1 MGVYFKYPVD
11 TLIHT
16 SPRWRIKEGYLN
28 QDTGEVYLYAEAT
41 STAGSFS
48 YSYIYVQ
55 LVCVYPSGEYTMNRI
70 CGKDN
75 PGFGDMYGDF
85 SGSIT
90 VDLNDG
96 AEYCY
101 LAMRCSQYEDT
112 DYGSGGSH
120 CTISSDADHDPGYE
134 IPGTRVTLDTTKAPV
149 ISNLRNTNP
158 YNGHTSVSA
167 SMDSISFAFD
177 STGEDAPTKTYYS
190 FGDYWREIPNAGTSH
205 SISGYQPGTTVKFN
219 VMGSNEAGNSNIL
232 DGVIRTRYENPVVS
246 ATVVGSGLE
255 SLTVNWSS
263 TRPLKQLDY
272 SIAGG
277 YEIIQLNGDKSGTI
291 TLTGLSP
298 NTRYPIYINGTSTD
312 EYDTLGSET
321 ITIYGTTASIPTITN
336 ISAIT
341 HGQSFTITV
350 NNPSKLS
357 TTIKIWVSGNSV
369 RLDKSIDTTTNG
381 SVTVTLSESEWDK
394 VYRSFPKQ
402 NTHTLY
408 AQLVTHASKD
418 YSDSQKSKT
427 ITLTG
432 IQKTAH
438 IGVSNK
444 PRRCQVYIGIDGK
457 PRRCVSWVGVNNTPK
472 RTI

>member
-1 MGVYFKYPVD
+1 MGVYFEYPVD
-11 TLIHT
+11 TLVHE
-16 SPRWRIKEGYLN
+16 SPRWRIRGGFLN
-28 QDTGEVYLYAEAT
+28 QDTGEVYLDVEAT
-41 STAGSFS
+41 SSGGSFS

-101 LAMRCSQYEDT
+101 LAMRCAQYEDT

-167 SMDSISFAFD
+167 STNSISFAFD
-177 STGEDAPTKTYYS
+177 STGEDAPTNTYYS
-190 FGDYWREIPNAGTSH
+190 FGDYWREIDNAALSATLT
-205 SISGYQPGTTVKFN
+205 GYQPGTTVKFN

-232 DGVIRTRYENPVVS
+232 NGVIRTRYENPVVS

-277 YEIIQLNGDKSGTI
+277 YEIIQLNGETSGQL

-336 ISAIT
+336 ISSII
-341 HGQSFTITV
+341 HGQSFKITV
-350 NNPSKLS
+350 KNLSKLS

-381 SVTVTLSESEWDK
+381 DVTVTLSESEWDK

-444 PRRCQVYIGIDGK
+444 PRRCQVYIGVNNK
-457 PRRCVSWVGVNNTPK
+457 PRRCVSWVGVNNIPK

>member
-1 MGVYFKYPVD
+1 MGVYFEYPVD
-11 TLIHT
+11 TLVHE
-16 SPRWRIKEGYLN
+16 SPRWRIRGGFLN
-28 QDTGEVYLYAEAT
+28 QDTGEVYLDVEAT
-41 STAGSFS
+41 SSGGSFS

-101 LAMRCSQYEDT
+101 LAMRCAQYEDT

-336 ISAIT
+336 ISSII
-341 HGQSFTITV
+341 HGQSFKITV
-350 NNPSKLS
+350 KNLSKLS

-381 SVTVTLSESEWDK
+381 DVTVTLSEGEWDK

-444 PRRCQVYIGIDGK
+444 PRRCQVYIGVNNK

>member
-1 MGVYFKYPVD
+1 MGVYFEYPVD
-11 TLIHT
+11 TLVHE
-16 SPRWRIKEGYLN
+16 SPRWRIRGGFLN
-28 QDTGEVYLYAEAT
+28 QDTGEVYLDVEAT
-41 STAGSFS
+41 SSGGSFS

-101 LAMRCSQYEDT
+101 LAMRCAQYEDT

-246 ATVVGSGLE
+246 ATVVGSGSE

-336 ISAIT
+336 ISSII
-341 HGQSFTITV
+341 HGQSFKITV
-350 NNPSKLS
+350 KNLSKLS

-381 SVTVTLSESEWDK
+381 DVTVTLSEGEWDK

-444 PRRCQVYIGIDGK
+444 PRRCQVYIGVNNK

>member
-16 SPRWRIKEGYLN
+16 SPRWRIKDGYLN
-28 QDTGEVYLYAEAT
+28 QDTGEVYLYAKT
-41 STAGSFS
+41 DSTAGSFS

-55 LVCVYPSGEYTMNRI
+55 LVCLYPSGKYTMHRI
-70 CGKDN
+70 CGLENDW
-75 PGFGDMYGDF
+75 FGDIYGDF
-85 SGSIT
+85 SGTIH

-96 AEYCY
+96 ATECY
-101 LAMRCSQYEDT
+101 LAMRCAQYEDT
-112 DYGSGGSH
+112 GGNS
-120 CTISSDADHDPGYE
+120 CTISSAADSDPGYE
-134 IPGTRVTLDTTKAPV
+134 IPGTRITLDTTDPPV

-158 YNGHTSVSA
+158 YNGHTSISA

-232 DGVIRTRYENPVVS
+232 DGVIRTRYENPVVT

>member
-1 MGVYFKYPVD
+1 MGIYFEFPVGAI
-11 TLIHT
+11 IHGHPKWEIT
-16 SPRWRIKEGYLN
+16 GGYLN
-28 QDTGEVYLYAEAT
+28 QDTGEVSLSVGAT
-41 STAGSFS
+41 GGTGSNFS

-55 LVCVYPSGEYTMNRI
+55 LVCLYPSGEYTMDKV
-70 CGKDN
+70 CGLENDW
-75 PGFGDMYGDF
+75 FGDIYGDF
-85 SGSIT
+85 SGTIN
-90 VDLNDG
+90 VDLNAG
-96 AEYCY
+96 ATECY
-101 LAMRCSQYEDT
+101 LAMRCAQYKDT
-112 DYGSGGSH
+112 GGTS
-120 CTISSDADHDPGYE
+120 CTTSSAADSDPGYE
-134 IPGTRVTLDTTKAPV
+134 IPGTRITLDTTDPPV

-158 YNGHTSVSA
+158 YNGHTSISA

-190 FGDYWREIPNAGTSH
+190 FGDYWREIPNAGTSY
-205 SISGYQPGTTVKFN
+205 SISGYQPGTTVRFN

-232 DGVIRTRYENPVVS
+232 DGVIRTRYENPVVTAS
-246 ATVVGSGLE
+246 VTASGLE

-277 YEIIQLNGDKSGTI
+277 NETIQLTGQTSGQL

-298 NTRYPIYINGTSTD
+298 GTQYPIYINGTSTD

-321 ITIYGTTASIPTITN
+321 ITIYGTTASVPTITN
-336 ISAIT
+336 ISTIT
-341 HGQSFTITV
+341 HGQSFTITA
-350 NNPSKLS
+350 NNPSRLS
-357 TTIKIWVSGNSV
+357 TTIKIWVTGNGV

-381 SVTVTLSESEWDK
+381 NVTVTLSESEWDK

-408 AQLVTHASKD
+408 AQLVTHASKG

-438 IGVSNK
+438 VGVSNRPRRCQIWVGVDNK
-444 PRRCQVYIGIDGK
+444 PRRAVG
-457 PRRCVSWVGVNNTPK
+457 WVGVNNTPR

>member
-16 SPRWRIKEGYLN
+16 SPRWRIKDGYLN
-28 QDTGEVYLYAEAT
+28 QDTGKVYLYAKT
-41 STAGSFS
+41 DSTAGSFS

-55 LVCVYPSGEYTMNRI
+55 LVCVYPSGKYTMHRI
-70 CGKDN
+70 CGLENDW
-75 PGFGDMYGDF
+75 FGDIYGDF
-85 SGSIT
+85 SGTIN

-96 AEYCY
+96 ATECY
-101 LAMRCSQYEDT
+101 LAMRCAQYEDT
-112 DYGSGGSH
+112 GGHS
-120 CTISSDADHDPGYE
+120 CTISSAADRDPGYE
-134 IPGTRVTLDTTKAPV
+134 IPGTRITLDTTDPPV

-158 YNGHTSVSA
+158 YNGHTSISA

-190 FGDYWREIPNAGTSH
+190 FGDYWRNIPNAGTSH

-232 DGVIRTRYENPVVS
+232 DGVIRTRYENPVVT

-272 SIAGG
+272 SIAA
-277 YEIIQLNGDKSGTI
+277 IQLNGETSGSI
-291 TLTGLSP
+291 RITGLSP
-298 NTRYPIYINGTSTD
+298 GVQYPIYINGTSTD

-321 ITIYGTTASIPTITN
+321 ITIYGTTVSIPTITD
-336 ISAIT
+336 ISTIT

-357 TTIKIWVSGNSV
+357 TTIKIWVTGNSV

-381 SVTVTLSESEWDK
+381 DVTVTLSESEWDK

>member
-1 MGVYFKYPVD
+1 MGIYFEFPVGAIVHEHPKWEI
-11 TLIHT
+11 TG
-16 SPRWRIKEGYLN
+16 GYLN
-28 QDTGEVYLYAEAT
+28 QDTGEVSLSVGAT
-41 STAGSFS
+41 GGAGSSFS
-48 YSYIYVQ
+48 YPYIYVQ
-55 LVCVYPSGEYTMNRI
+55 LICLYPSGEYTMDKV
-70 CGKDN
+70 CGLEN
-75 PGFGDMYGDF
+75 PGFGNIYGDF

-90 VDLNDG
+90 VDLNAG
-96 AEYCY
+96 ATECY
-101 LAMRCSQYEDT
+101 LAMRCATSEA
-112 DYGSGGSH
+112 GGGD
-120 CTISSDADHDPGYE
+120 CTISADANQDPGYE
-134 IPGTRVTLDTTKAPV
+134 IPGTRVKLDTVEKPV
-149 ISNLRNTNP
+149 IGNVRNTNP
-158 YNGHTSVSA
+158 YNGNQGISA
-167 SMDSISFAFD
+167 SDNSISVAFD
-177 STGEDAPTKTYYS
+177 WIGGDEPKNLYYS
-190 FGDYWREIPNAGTSH
+190 FGDYWRQMPDNGYSLTVDGYSPGTSVF
-205 SISGYQPGTTVKFN
+205 INFLAAN
-219 VMGSNEAGNSNIL
+219 DAGNSETLPNIT
-232 DGVIRTRYENPVVS
+232 IRTRYENPAITAIVTDINTTS
-246 ATVVGSGLE
+246 FTI
-255 SLTVNWSS
+255 NWSS

-277 YEIIQLNGDKSGTI
+277 YEIIQLNGETSGQL

-298 NTRYPIYINGTSTD
+298 GTQYPIYINGTSTD

-336 ISAIT
+336 ISTIT

-350 NNPSKLS
+350 NNPSRLS
-357 TTIKIWVSGNSV
+357 TTIKIWVTGNGV

-381 SVTVTLSESEWDK
+381 NVTVTLSESEWDK

-438 IGVSNK
+438 VGVSNK
-444 PRRCQVYIGIDGK
+444 PRRCQIWVGVDNK
-457 PRRCVSWVGVNNTPK
+457 PRRAVGWVGVNNTPR

>member
-1 MGVYFKYPVD
+1 MGVYFDFPVGAVVHEHPKW
-11 TLIHT
+11 TISGGH
-16 SPRWRIKEGYLN
+16 LN
-28 QDTGEVYLYAEAT
+28 QDTGEVSLSVSA
-41 STAGSFS
+41 SGGSGSSFS

-55 LVCVYPSGEYTMNRI
+55 LVCLYPSGDYTMDYV
-70 CGKDN
+70 CGLEN
-75 PGFGDMYGDF
+75 PGFGDIYGDF
-85 SGSIT
+85 SGTIT
-90 VDLNDG
+90 VDLNAG
-96 AEYCY
+96 ATECY
-101 LAMRCSQYEDT
+101 LAMRCAQYDDT
-112 DYGSGGSH
+112 GGKS
-120 CTISSDADHDPGYE
+120 CTISSAADSDPGYE
-134 IPGTRVTLDTTKAPV
+134 IPGTRVTLDTTDPPV
-149 ISNLRNTNP
+149 IANLRNTNP

-190 FGDYWREIPNAGTSH
+190 FGDYWREIPNAGTSY
-205 SISGYQPGTTVKFN
+205 SISGYQPGTTVRFN

-232 DGVIRTRYENPVVS
+232 DGVIRTRYENPVVTAS
-246 ATVVGSGLE
+246 VTASGLE

-277 YEIIQLNGDKSGTI
+277 YEIIQLNGETSGQL

-298 NTRYPIYINGTSTD
+298 GTQYPIYINGTSTD

-336 ISAIT
+336 ISTIT

-357 TTIKIWVSGNSV
+357 TTIKIWVTGNGV

-381 SVTVTLSESEWDK
+381 NVTVTLSESEWDK

-438 IGVSNK
+438 VGVSNRPRRCQIWVGVDNK
-444 PRRCQVYIGIDGK
+444 PRRAVG
-457 PRRCVSWVGVNNTPK
+457 WVGVNNTPR